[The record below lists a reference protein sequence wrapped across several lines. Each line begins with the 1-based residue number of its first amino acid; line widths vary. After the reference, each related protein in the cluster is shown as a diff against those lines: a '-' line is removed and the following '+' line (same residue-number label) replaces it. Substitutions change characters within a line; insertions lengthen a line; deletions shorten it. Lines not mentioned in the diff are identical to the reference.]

1 MLFHHAPVPPPQKI
15 PIPHVG
21 GEGGMESLVLLL
33 LKKIRQMDCFVRKME
48 LCCLGVSNLTL
59 WHIQTVIYRRFQIKK
74 EKAW

>member
-1 MLFHHAPVPPPQKI
+1 
-15 PIPHVG
+15 
-21 GEGGMESLVLLL
+21 MESLVLLL